1 MSRLRFVSL
10 AASLS
15 CALLLIPIPAV
26 QAQTQE
32 LQEIT
37 RLYRQGQNDEAVR
50 RIDSFLSGKGKDQTP
65 EIAQARF
72 LKGLI
77 FAEQGKNNDAIQ
89 IFTKLTEEY
98 PELPEPYNNL
108 GVLYASQGQFEKS
121 RLALEM
127 AISTH
132 PSYATAHEN
141 LGDIYARM
149 ASQSYDKALQLD
161 RSNTTAQTKLA
172 LIKELVMASGKSN
185 RAAVAKGDGGASKA
199 PSLASVSPPPASTAK
214 GTSPVTPA
222 GPSTAATSTTTT
234 TTTSTTPTVPVTPPS
249 TAKVEPPPASTTPSK
264 APVLASAPATTAPPA
279 TAPAPPVSAGVRG
292 NDDDVIRAIN
302 GWAKA
307 WSTKDVP
314 GYLAYY
320 SKSFKVPG
328 GESRSAWE
336 KSRAERITRPKK
348 IEVSIQSPTVKF
360 VDATHAEV
368 TFRQG
373 YRSDVLS
380 TTTSKTVDL
389 VKVGDKWLIEE
400 ERIGR

>member
-1 MSRLRFVSL
+1 MSRLRLATL

-15 CALLLIPIPAV
+15 CALLLAPVAV
-26 QAQTQE
+26 VYAQAQE

-37 RLYRQGQNDEAVR
+37 RLYRQGQNDRAIE
-50 RIDSFLSGKGKDQTP
+50 RIDAFLSSKGKDQTP

-77 FAEQGKNNDAIQ
+77 FAEQGKNADAIQ
-89 IFTKLTEEY
+89 IFTRLTEEY

-149 ASQSYDKALQLD
+149 ASQAYDKALQLD
-161 RSNTTAQTKLA
+161 KSNTTAQTKLA
-172 LIKELVMASGKSN
+172 LIKELVLASGKGN
-185 RAAVAKGDGGASKA
+185 RAAVAKSDPSKA
-199 PSLASVSPPPASTAK
+199 PTIASATPAKSATPAPAPVPAPVPAAVAVAPPAPAKSEPARAPVVASAPVAAAPAASPPPA
-214 GTSPVTPA
+214 
-222 GPSTAATSTTTT
+222 TAAS
-234 TTTSTTPTVPVTPPS
+234 S
-249 TAKVEPPPASTTPSK
+249 AASGK
-264 APVLASAPATTAPPA
+264 DA
-279 TAPAPPVSAGVRG
+279 
-292 NDDDVIRAIN
+292 DVIHSIN

-307 WSTKDVP
+307 WSTRNVA
-314 GYLAYY
+314 GYLGYY
-320 SKSFKVPG
+320 AKDFKVPG

-336 KSRAERITRPKK
+336 QTRSERITKPRK
-348 IEVSIQSPTVKF
+348 IDVVIGSPSVKF
-360 VDATHAEV
+360 IDANHAEI

-380 TTTSKTVDL
+380 TSTTKTVEM
-389 VKVGDKWLIEE
+389 VKVGDKWLIEQ

>member
-1 MSRLRFVSL
+1 M
-10 AASLS
+10 
-15 CALLLIPIPAV
+15 
-26 QAQTQE
+26 
-32 LQEIT
+32 
-37 RLYRQGQNDEAVR
+37 YRQGQNDKAIE
-50 RIDSFLSGKGKDQTP
+50 RIDAFLSGKGKDQTP

-77 FAEQGKNNDAIQ
+77 FAEQGKNNEAVQ

-149 ASQSYDKALQLD
+149 ASQAYDKALQLD
-161 RSNTTAQTKLA
+161 KSNMTAQTKLA
-172 LIKELVMASGKSN
+172 LIKELVLASGKGN
-185 RAAVAKGDGGASKA
+185 RAPVAAKSDSSKA
-199 PSLASVSPPPASTAK
+199 PTIASASSVTPPPTTASK
-214 GTSPVTPA
+214 STP
-222 GPSTAATSTTTT
+222 PP
-234 TTTSTTPTVPVTPPS
+234 TPTVPPSVSTPPAPVAAVPTPAPAPVKSEPRPSPAPAPVTPPLTS
-249 TAKVEPPPASTTPSK
+249 TAAAS
-264 APVLASAPATTAPPA
+264 VASAGA
-279 TAPAPPVSAGVRG
+279 AGSEA
-292 NDDDVIRAIN
+292 DVIRALN

-307 WSTKDVP
+307 WSTKNVP
-314 GYLAYY
+314 GYLGYY
-320 SKSFKVPG
+320 ARDFKIPG

-336 KSRAERITRPKK
+336 HTRAERISKPKR
-348 IEVSIQSPTVKF
+348 IDVVIGSPSVTF
-360 VDATHAEV
+360 IDANHAEV
-368 TFRQG
+368 SFRQG

-380 TTTSKTVDL
+380 TSTSKTVEL
-389 VKVGDKWLIEE
+389 VKIADKWLIEQ

>member
-1 MSRLRFVSL
+1 MSRLRIVSL

-15 CALLLIPIPAV
+15 CALLLIPIPASHA
-26 QAQTQE
+26 QAQE

-37 RLYRQGQNDEAVR
+37 KLYRQGQNDEAVR

-77 FAEQGKNNDAIQ
+77 FAEQGKNSDAIQ

-121 RLALEM
+121 RLSLEM

-149 ASQSYDKALQLD
+149 ASQAYDKALQLD
-161 RSNTTAQTKLA
+161 KGNTTAQTKLA
-172 LIKELVMASGKSN
+172 LIKELVTATGKSN
-185 RAAVAKGDGGASKA
+185 RAAQPKGDASKA
-199 PSLASVSPPPASTAK
+199 PSLASVSPPVSSSSSGSTKSVPA
-214 GTSPVTPA
+214 PA
-222 GPSTAATSTTTT
+222 PSVA
-234 TTTSTTPTVPVTPPS
+234 VTPPAP
-249 TAKVEPPPASTTPSK
+249 TKVEPAPAPTK
-264 APVLASAPATTAPPA
+264 APVVATAPVPAA
-279 TAPAPPVSAGVRG
+279 TAPAAAPAPSSSSSASRG
-292 NDDDVIRAIN
+292 NNDDDVVRAIN

-307 WSTKDVP
+307 WSTKNVS
-314 GYLAYY
+314 GYLGFYARD
-320 SKSFKVPG
+320 FKVPG
-328 GESRSAWE
+328 GESRAAWE
-336 KSRAERITRPKK
+336 KTRAERITKPKR
-348 IEVSIQSPTVKF
+348 IDVTIQSPSVKF
-360 VDATHAEV
+360 VDANHAEI

-380 TTTSKTVDL
+380 STTTKTVDL
-389 VKVGDKWLIEE
+389 VRVGDKWLISE

>member
-1 MSRLRFVSL
+1 MSRLRIATL

-15 CALLLIPIPAV
+15 CALLIGPVPAAY
-26 QAQTQE
+26 AQNAE

-37 RLYRQGQNDEAVR
+37 RLYRQGQNDRAVE
-50 RIDSFLSGKGKDQTP
+50 RIDAFLSGKGKDQTP

-77 FAEQGKNNDAIQ
+77 FAEQGKNADAIQ

-121 RLALEM
+121 KLALEM

-149 ASQSYDKALQLD
+149 ASQAYDKALQLD
-161 RSNTTAQTKLA
+161 KSNMTAQTKLA
-172 LIKELVMASGKSN
+172 LIKELVLASGKAN
-185 RAAVAKGDGGASKA
+185 RA
-199 PSLASVSPPPASTAK
+199 PTTAK
-214 GTSPVTPA
+214 SD
-222 GPSTAATSTTTT
+222 
-234 TTTSTTPTVPVTPPS
+234 
-249 TAKVEPPPASTTPSK
+249 PSK
-264 APVLASAPATTAPPA
+264 APIIASAAPTPAPAPVPTKAAPVPAPIQPAPPPIASAPPSVAKAEPVKAAPPA
-279 TAPAPPVSAGVRG
+279 PVAPAPAPTPAPASGSGAAVEADVVR
-292 NDDDVIRAIN
+292 ALN

-307 WSTKDVP
+307 WSTKNVP
-314 GYLAYY
+314 GYLGYY
-320 SKSFKVPG
+320 ASNFKVPG
-328 GESRSAWE
+328 GEGRAAWE
-336 KSRAERITRPKK
+336 KTRADRITKPKR
-348 IEVSIQSPTVKF
+348 IDVVIGSPTVTL

-380 TTTSKTVDL
+380 TSTTKTVDM
-389 VKVGDKWLIEE
+389 VKAGDKWLIAE

>member
-1 MSRLRFVSL
+1 MSRLRIVSL

-15 CALLLIPIPAV
+15 CALLLIPIPASHA
-26 QAQTQE
+26 QAQE

-121 RLALEM
+121 RLSLEM

-149 ASQSYDKALQLD
+149 ASQAYDKALQLD
-161 RSNTTAQTKLA
+161 KGNTTAQTKLA
-172 LIKELVMASGKSN
+172 LIKELVTATGKSN
-185 RAAVAKGDGGASKA
+185 RAAQPKGDASKA
-199 PSLASVSPPPASTAK
+199 PSLASVSPPVSSSSSGSTK
-214 GTSPVTPA
+214 SVPTPA
-222 GPSTAATSTTTT
+222 PAPSVA
-234 TTTSTTPTVPVTPPS
+234 VTPPAP
-249 TAKVEPPPASTTPSK
+249 TKVEPAPAPTK
-264 APVLASAPATTAPPA
+264 APVVA
-279 TAPAPPVSAGVRG
+279 TAPVTAAPAPAPAPAPSSSSASRG
-292 NDDDVIRAIN
+292 NNDDDVVRAIN

-307 WSTKDVP
+307 WSTKNVS
-314 GYLAYY
+314 GYLGFYARD
-320 SKSFKVPG
+320 FKVPG
-328 GESRSAWE
+328 GESRAAWE
-336 KSRAERITRPKK
+336 KTRAERITKPKR
-348 IEVSIQSPTVKF
+348 IDVTIQSPSVKF
-360 VDATHAEV
+360 VDANHAEI

-380 TTTSKTVDL
+380 STTTKTVDL
-389 VKVGDKWLIEE
+389 VRVGDKWLISE

>member
-1 MSRLRFVSL
+1 MSRLRIVSL

-15 CALLLIPIPAV
+15 CALLLIPIPASHA
-26 QAQTQE
+26 QAQE

-37 RLYRQGQNDEAVR
+37 KLYRQGQNDEAVR

-77 FAEQGKNNDAIQ
+77 FAEQGKNSDAIQ

-121 RLALEM
+121 RLSLEM

-149 ASQSYDKALQLD
+149 ASQAYDKALQLD
-161 RSNTTAQTKLA
+161 KGNTTAQTKLA
-172 LIKELVMASGKSN
+172 LIKELVTATGKSN
-185 RAAVAKGDGGASKA
+185 RAAQPKGDASKA
-199 PSLASVSPPPASTAK
+199 PSLASVSPPVSSSSSGSTKSVPA
-214 GTSPVTPA
+214 PA
-222 GPSTAATSTTTT
+222 PSVA
-234 TTTSTTPTVPVTPPS
+234 VTPPAP
-249 TAKVEPPPASTTPSK
+249 TKVEPAPAPTK
-264 APVLASAPATTAPPA
+264 APVVATAPVTTA
-279 TAPAPPVSAGVRG
+279 TAPAPASSSSSSASRG
-292 NDDDVIRAIN
+292 NNDDDVVRAIN

-307 WSTKDVP
+307 WSTKNVS
-314 GYLAYY
+314 GYLGFYARD
-320 SKSFKVPG
+320 FKVPG
-328 GESRSAWE
+328 GESRAAWE
-336 KSRAERITRPKK
+336 KTRAERITKPKR
-348 IEVSIQSPTVKF
+348 IDVTIQSPSVKF
-360 VDATHAEV
+360 VDANHAEI

-380 TTTSKTVDL
+380 STTTKTVDL
-389 VKVGDKWLIEE
+389 VRVGDKWLISE

>member
-1 MSRLRFVSL
+1 MSRLRLATL

-15 CALLLIPIPAV
+15 CALLLAPVAV
-26 QAQTQE
+26 VYAQAQE

-37 RLYRQGQNDEAVR
+37 RLYRQGQNDRAIE
-50 RIDSFLSGKGKDQTP
+50 RIDAFLSSKGKDQTP

-77 FAEQGKNNDAIQ
+77 FAEQGKNADAIQ

-149 ASQSYDKALQLD
+149 ASQAYDKALQLD
-161 RSNTTAQTKLA
+161 KSNTTAQTKLA
-172 LIKELVMASGKSN
+172 LIKELVLASGKGN
-185 RAAVAKGDGGASKA
+185 RAAVAKSDPSKA
-199 PSLASVSPPPASTAK
+199 PTIASATPAATPAKSATPAPAPIPAPAPAAAAVAPPAPAKSEPARAPVVASAPVAAAPAASPPPVAASPPPAAAA
-214 GTSPVTPA
+214 P
-222 GPSTAATSTTTT
+222 TAASGKD
-234 TTTSTTPTVPVTPPS
+234 
-249 TAKVEPPPASTTPSK
+249 A
-264 APVLASAPATTAPPA
+264 
-279 TAPAPPVSAGVRG
+279 
-292 NDDDVIRAIN
+292 DVIHSIN

-307 WSTKDVP
+307 WSTRNVA
-314 GYLAYY
+314 GYLGYY
-320 SKSFKVPG
+320 AKDFKVPG

-336 KSRAERITRPKK
+336 QTRSERITKPRK
-348 IEVSIQSPTVKF
+348 IDVVIGSPSVKF
-360 VDATHAEV
+360 IDANHAEI

-380 TTTSKTVDL
+380 TSTTKTVEM
-389 VKVGDKWLIEE
+389 VKVGDKWLIEQ

>member
-1 MSRLRFVSL
+1 MSRLRLATL

-15 CALLLIPIPAV
+15 CALLLAPVSVVYA
-26 QAQTQE
+26 QAQE

-37 RLYRQGQNDEAVR
+37 RLYRQGQNDRAIE
-50 RIDSFLSGKGKDQTP
+50 RIDAFLSSKGKDQTP

-77 FAEQGKNNDAIQ
+77 FAEQGKNADAIQ

-149 ASQSYDKALQLD
+149 ASQAYDKALQLD
-161 RSNTTAQTKLA
+161 KSNTTAQTKLA
-172 LIKELVMASGKSN
+172 LIKELVLVSGKGN
-185 RAAVAKGDGGASKA
+185 RAAVAKSD
-199 PSLASVSPPPASTAK
+199 
-214 GTSPVTPA
+214 
-222 GPSTAATSTTTT
+222 
-234 TTTSTTPTVPVTPPS
+234 
-249 TAKVEPPPASTTPSK
+249 PSK
-264 APVLASAPATTAPPA
+264 APTIASATSAAAPAKSATPAPAPIPAPAPVAVVPPAPPAPAKSEPARVPVIASAPVAAAPVAVPPPA
-279 TAPAPPVSAGVRG
+279 TAAQTAASGKDA
-292 NDDDVIRAIN
+292 DVIQSIN

-307 WSTKDVP
+307 WSTRNVA
-314 GYLAYY
+314 GYLGYY
-320 SKSFKVPG
+320 AKDFKVPG

-336 KSRAERITRPKK
+336 QTRSERITKPRK
-348 IEVSIQSPTVKF
+348 IDVVIGSPSVKF
-360 VDATHAEV
+360 IDANPAEI

-380 TTTSKTVDL
+380 TSTTKTVEM
-389 VKVGDKWLIEE
+389 VKVGDKWLIEQ

>member
-1 MSRLRFVSL
+1 MSRLRIVSL

-15 CALLLIPIPAV
+15 CALLLIPIPASHA
-26 QAQTQE
+26 QAQE

-77 FAEQGKNNDAIQ
+77 FAEQGKNSDAIQ

-121 RLALEM
+121 RLSLEM

-149 ASQSYDKALQLD
+149 ASQAYDKALQLD
-161 RSNTTAQTKLA
+161 KGNTTAQTKLA
-172 LIKELVMASGKSN
+172 LIKELVTATGKSN
-185 RAAVAKGDGGASKA
+185 RAAQPKGDASKA
-199 PSLASVSPPPASTAK
+199 PSLASVSPPVSSSSSGSTK
-214 GTSPVTPA
+214 SVPTPA
-222 GPSTAATSTTTT
+222 PAPSVA
-234 TTTSTTPTVPVTPPS
+234 VTPPAP
-249 TAKVEPPPASTTPSK
+249 TKVVPAPAPTK
-264 APVLASAPATTAPPA
+264 APVVA
-279 TAPAPPVSAGVRG
+279 TAPVTAAPAPAPAPAPSSSSASRG
-292 NDDDVIRAIN
+292 NSDDDVVRAIN

-307 WSTKDVP
+307 WSTKNVS
-314 GYLAYY
+314 GYLGFYARD
-320 SKSFKVPG
+320 FKVPG
-328 GESRSAWE
+328 GESRAAWE
-336 KSRAERITRPKK
+336 KTRAERITKPKR
-348 IEVSIQSPTVKF
+348 IDVTIQSPSVKF
-360 VDATHAEV
+360 VDANHAEI

-380 TTTSKTVDL
+380 STTTKTVDL
-389 VKVGDKWLIEE
+389 VRVGDKWLISE

>member
-1 MSRLRFVSL
+1 MSRLRIVSL

-15 CALLLIPIPAV
+15 CALLLIPIPASHA
-26 QAQTQE
+26 QAQE

-37 RLYRQGQNDEAVR
+37 RLYRQGQNDDAVR
-50 RIDSFLSGKGKDQTP
+50 RIDSFLSGKGRDQTP

-149 ASQSYDKALQLD
+149 ASQAYDKALQLD
-161 RSNTTAQTKLA
+161 KGNTTAQTKLA
-172 LIKELVMASGKSN
+172 LIKELVMSTGKSN
-185 RAAVAKGDGGASKA
+185 RAAQSKGSDASKA
-199 PSLASVSPPPASTAK
+199 PSLASVSPPVSSSSSTKSGPA
-214 GTSPVTPA
+214 PTPA
-222 GPSTAATSTTTT
+222 PSVAANPPA
-234 TTTSTTPTVPVTPPS
+234 PT
-249 TAKVEPPPASTTPSK
+249 KVEPAPAPTK
-264 APVLASAPATTAPPA
+264 APVVVAAPVTAAPAPVPAPSSSTSASPAATA
-279 TAPAPPVSAGVRG
+279 TAPRSGSN
-292 NDDDVIRAIN
+292 NDDDVVRAIN

-307 WSTKDVP
+307 WSTKNVA
-314 GYLAYY
+314 GYLGSYARD
-320 SKSFKVPG
+320 FKVPG
-328 GESRSAWE
+328 GESRGAWE
-336 KSRAERITRPKK
+336 KTRAERITKPRR
-348 IEVSIQSPTVKF
+348 IDVTIQSPSVKF
-360 VDATHAEV
+360 TDANHAEI

-380 TTTSKTVDL
+380 STTTKTVDL
-389 VKVGDKWLIEE
+389 VRVGDKWLISE